1 MKTYDLKVGYACN
14 NKCKHCVIED
24 SKNKLIQKGERYNLT
39 TEEIFHLIDEACTQ
53 GVSVIVLTGG
63 EVTIRED
70 FDKIIQK
77 CKQKNLY
84 ISIQTNGRTLSNPEI
99 INIINTVDK
108 IRLIVA
114 LHGARNE
121 THDSIT
127 QIDGS
132 FAETCLGIKK
142 MVAMHKDVILK
153 VVISKINQNE
163 LSSIISLSSEMG
175 VKYVTFAF
183 PHGQGAARRNFHEII
198 PTYTSIKDE
207 IEKTIRIAK
216 QLNINIEFE
225 TIPFCIIPKHLQFVG
240 ELRYRNND
248 LICTQVNEA
257 TFDWNTTRINI
268 KKKGKYCKYC
278 YFDNWSC

>member
-175 VKYVTFAF
+175 VKYVTFVDA
-183 PHGQGAARRNFHEII
+183 PGHEMLMATMLSGAAIMDGAILLIAANEDCPQPQTKEHLMALKVLGIKNII
-198 PTYTSIKDE
+198 IIQNNTSR
-207 IEKTIRIAK
+207 IRYI
-216 QLNINIEFE
+216 
-225 TIPFCIIPKHLQFVG
+225 
-240 ELRYRNND
+240 
-248 LICTQVNEA
+248 
-257 TFDWNTTRINI
+257 
-268 KKKGKYCKYC
+268 
-278 YFDNWSC
+278 